1 MTDAVELTLPVHADL
16 IVLARF
22 AAATI
27 GSRADFDVEEIEDFR
42 LAVEELCLSVVDGSS
57 DGRIEIQF
65 LRDEEQVEV
74 ACSFR
79 PGTGTGTG
87 TGAAAQPDGSDA
99 ERRNELSDLLVEALV
114 DEHGQEVEG
123 GHRKAWL
130 RKRRAPR
137 PH

>member
-1 MTDAVELTLPVHADL
+1 MTDTVELTLPVHADL

-27 GSRADFDVEEIEDFR
+27 ASRADFDVEEIEDFR

-74 ACSFR
+74 ACAFR
-79 PGTGTGTG
+79 PGPGSGTG
-87 TGAAAQPDGSDA
+87 TGAGARPDGSDA

-137 PH
+137 SR